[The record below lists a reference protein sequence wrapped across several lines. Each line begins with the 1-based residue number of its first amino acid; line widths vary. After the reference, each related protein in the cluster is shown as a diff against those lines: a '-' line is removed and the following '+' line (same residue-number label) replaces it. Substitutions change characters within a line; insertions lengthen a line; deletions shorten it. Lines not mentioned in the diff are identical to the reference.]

1 MRIAIVAS
9 PFILIP
15 PSRYG
20 GTELFISNL
29 AEGLGR
35 SGIHAAV
42 YCNGE
47 STVNAEKRWCYPKA
61 EWPLETESSGM
72 FKELE
77 HVAWSVQ
84 DAGRDCDLIHIN
96 SASAVSLTRFVS
108 APFVCTVHHAYEQ
121 ALTSFYERHPEIF
134 YAAISHHQAS
144 LHPTLDMR
152 IIHHGLD
159 FRKYRLRPKKEDY
172 LCFLGRIAPMKGTHL
187 AIEVA
192 LKAGIPLKI
201 AGEIQPIFRSYFD
214 KMVKPHLDGTMIEY
228 VGEVG
233 LEEKNQLLGCSRGM
247 LFPIQWEEPFG
258 LVLVEAMACGTPVFA
273 FRSGAVA
280 EIVLDGV
287 SGRLCSSVEEMVSA
301 VTTSSFTPRAVRGCA
316 EAKFS
321 VEHMVNQYVDLY
333 NSILSRKAGPKR
345 MTSEAEK
352 GTAA

>member
-1 MRIAIVAS
+1 MRVALVAS
-9 PFILIP
+9 PFISIP
-15 PSRYG
+15 PPGYG
-20 GTELFISNL
+20 GTELFVSNL
-29 AEGLGR
+29 AEGLER
-35 SGIHAAV
+35 SGIHAVV

-77 HVAWSVQ
+77 HVAWSVH

-96 SASAVSLTRFVS
+96 SASAVSLTRFVA
-108 APFVCTVHHAYEQ
+108 APFVCTIHHAYEQ
-121 ALTSFYERHPEIF
+121 ALTSFYERHPEI
-134 YAAISHHQAS
+134 YYTAISHHQAS
-144 LHPTLDMR
+144 LHPTLNMR
-152 IIHHGLD
+152 TIHHGLD
-159 FRKYRLRPKKEDY
+159 FRKYRLQSKKENY

-187 AIEVA
+187 AIEAA

-214 KMVKPHLDGTMIEY
+214 KMVKPHLDGKMIEY
-228 VGEVG
+228 VGELG
-233 LEEKNQLLGCSRGM
+233 LEGKNQLLGSSMGM

-258 LVLVEAMACGTPVFA
+258 LVLIEAMACGTPVFA
-273 FRSGAVA
+273 FRSGAVP

-287 SGRLCSSVEEMVSA
+287 SGRLCSSIDELVSA
-301 VTTSSFTPRAVRGCA
+301 VTTSSFTPSAVRACTEG
-316 EAKFS
+316 KFS
-321 VEHMVNQYVDLY
+321 MELMVDRYIDLY
-333 NSILSRKAGPKR
+333 HSILGRKAGPKR